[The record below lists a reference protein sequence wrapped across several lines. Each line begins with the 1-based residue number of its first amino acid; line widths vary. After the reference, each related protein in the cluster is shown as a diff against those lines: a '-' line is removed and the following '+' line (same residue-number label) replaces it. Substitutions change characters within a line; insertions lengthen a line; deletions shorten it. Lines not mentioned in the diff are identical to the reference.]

1 MFLAVRFVLSQY
13 FNATLQSSAIFSYL
27 FLYLF
32 PVGYV
37 VFTKLGM
44 SSSVRRIEEGTFCFK
59 PSMSVRANQV
69 VIVIHLDIDNTNII
83 TLVIPYYTNR
93 CLGQCLRHLRL
104 RSGVD
109 SACSL
114 CFPSRDNQR
123 WKRCQVIRL
132 SPWITLRVLLLVR
145 DRKRRLCALQKRTY
159 YT

>member
-69 VIVIHLDIDNTNII
+69 VGVDNTDIL
-83 TLVIPYYTNR
+83 TLVIQYDTNR
-93 CLGQCLRHLRL
+93 YLGQCLCHLRL

-109 SACSL
+109 SARSL

-123 WKRCQVIRL
+123 RKRCQVIRL